1 MNSGAGVCRPAANKS
16 KGDRFKG
23 VVGTETPGKKKV
35 HTEQPRGRRTVLG
48 RADTGRSSA
57 GTDAT
62 AVPQQEG
69 EGLEEG
75 GAGDKDVTAGGQRG
89 PGAAGVSQESRDRR
103 RRLLPPQKQ
112 L

>member
-1 MNSGAGVCRPAANKS
+1 M
-16 KGDRFKG
+16 
-23 VVGTETPGKKKV
+23 
-35 HTEQPRGRRTVLG
+35 
-48 RADTGRSSA
+48 ADTGRSSA

-75 GAGDKDVTAGGQRG
+75 GAGDKDVTPLTTGGQRG

>member
-1 MNSGAGVCRPAANKS
+1 M
-16 KGDRFKG
+16 
-23 VVGTETPGKKKV
+23 

-48 RADTGRSSA
+48 MADTGRSSA

-69 EGLEEG
+69 EGLEAG
-75 GAGDKDVTAGGQRG
+75 GAGDKDVTPLTTGGQRG

-103 RRLLPPQKQ
+103 RRLLPPKKQ